1 MLLSFH
7 SYKGGTGK
15 TTLVGNI
22 GQYLAKGGH
31 KVCLIDSDV
40 NGPGLHSLFDLKFK
54 NSMIEFL
61 KGQCNIEDII
71 YKVDD
76 DLELYLIPSIV
87 CEEDISAF
95 FNTPSDAKKK
105 MLEIVNF
112 VESEYGV
119 EYVIFDSS
127 PGINKSSLLVMNMS
141 DKATV
146 VCTIDRQDIRG
157 AYVLVSMA
165 KKLKTNVHL
174 VFNKIP
180 VDRSNEIDVA
190 IEEFCGSLGAEL
202 LCILTYDEVVAKA
215 WSRKLVISDDGGHGC
230 EYCGQVVK
238 LVEKLIN

>member
-22 GQYLAKGGH
+22 GQHLAKNGH

-61 KGQCNIEDII
+61 EGQCNIEDII

-76 DLELYLIPSIV
+76 DLELYLIPSRV
-87 CEEDISAF
+87 CEDDISAF
-95 FNTPSDAKKK
+95 FKTPSDAKKK
-105 MLEIVNF
+105 MLEIVDF

-119 EYVIFDSS
+119 DYVIFDSS
-127 PGINKSSLLVMNMS
+127 LGINKSSLLVMNMS

-157 AYVLVSMA
+157 AYVLVNMA
-165 KKLKTNVHL
+165 RKLETNVHL

-180 VDRSNEIDVA
+180 MDRSDEIDIA
-190 IEEFCGSLGAEL
+190 IKDFCEKLNAEL
-202 LCILTYDEVVAKA
+202 LGILTYDEVVAKT
-215 WSRKLVISDDGGHGC
+215 WSRKLLMSDDQEC
-230 EYCGQVVK
+230 EYCDQVME
-238 LVEKLIN
+238 LVEKLTN

>member
-1 MLLSFH
+1 M
-7 SYKGGTGK
+7 
-15 TTLVGNI
+15 VGNI

-40 NGPGLHSLFDLKFK
+40 NGPGLHSLFDLKFN
-54 NSMIEFL
+54 NSMIEYL
-61 KGQCNIEDII
+61 KGQCSIEDIV

-76 DLELYLIPSIV
+76 DLELYLIPSRV

-105 MLEIVNF
+105 MLEIVKF
-112 VESEYGV
+112 VEREYGV

-141 DKATV
+141 EKAIV

-165 KKLKTNVHL
+165 KKLETNVHL
-174 VFNKIP
+174 VFNKMP
-180 VDRSNEIDVA
+180 MDRSDDIDIA
-190 IEEFCGSLGAEL
+190 IEEFCENLGVEL
-202 LCILTYDEVVAKA
+202 LGTLTYDEVVAKT
-215 WSRKLVISDDGGHGC
+215 WSRKLIISNDQECDYCVQVI
-230 EYCGQVVK
+230 E
-238 LVEKLIN
+238 LIEKLIN

>member
-1 MLLSFH
+1 M
-7 SYKGGTGK
+7 
-15 TTLVGNI
+15 VGNI
-22 GQYLAKGGH
+22 GQHLAKGGH

-40 NGPGLHSLFDLKFK
+40 NGPGLHSLFNLKFK

-76 DLELYLIPSIV
+76 DLELYLIPSRV

-95 FNTPSDAKKK
+95 FKTPSDAKKK
-105 MLEIVNF
+105 MLEIVDF
-112 VESEYGV
+112 VKSEYGV

-165 KKLKTNVHL
+165 RKLETNVHL

-180 VDRSNEIDVA
+180 IDRSDEIDSA
-190 IEEFCGSLGAEL
+190 IKEFCENLGAEL
-202 LCILTYDEVVAKA
+202 LGILTYDEVVAKT
-215 WSRKLVISDDGGHGC
+215 WSRKLVISDDKESGC
-230 EYCGQVVK
+230 EYCGQVIE